1 MLSAAVFASCNKAL
15 EKDVVESGF
24 APAQPVPTVSNL
36 VVSEVN
42 EVEKTAVLTAT
53 IAGVTSGMDS
63 LEVGFM
69 SSLDKTF
76 QTSSVVLVNP
86 ENGTV
91 SATVSVMPGATN
103 YFVAMAATIGGAAY
117 SDVLSYDVPDIP
129 MYAKL
134 AGSYAGTYY
143 SYFDQGV
150 PVAHALKL
158 LVSDDHSEVTLYHFD
173 PFIGGYV
180 EPGLEAN
187 CFTGKLDQ
195 DNYTITFTTDT
206 PPFFMFGFAD
216 AAVVVTDADGNALS
230 EFVVTISPDCQSI
243 TIPEYG
249 VYSTQQG
256 GYYEAW
262 GGNPDGSGPIVLKAN

>member
-15 EKDVVESGF
+15 EKDVVEAGF

-42 EVEKTAVLTAT
+42 EVEKIAVLTAT
-53 IAGVTSGMDS
+53 VEGITSGMDS

-69 SSLDKTF
+69 SCLDGTF
-76 QTSSVVLVNP
+76 QNSNAVLVNP

-91 SATVSVMPGATN
+91 TATVSVMPGMKN
-103 YFVAMAATIGGAAY
+103 YFVAMAATLGGASY
-117 SDVLSYDVPDIP
+117 SDVVAYDVPDIP

-134 AGSYAGTYY
+134 AASYAGTYY

-150 PVAHALKL
+150 PVAHALGL
-158 LVSDDHSEVTLYHFD
+158 LVSDDHQEVSLYNFD
-173 PFIGGYV
+173 PFIAGYAA
-180 EPGLEAN
+180 PSLEAN
-187 CFTGKLDQ
+187 CLTGKLDQ
-195 DNYTITFTTDT
+195 DNYTITITTDT
-206 PPFFMFGFAD
+206 APFFMLNFAD
-216 AAVVVTDADGNALS
+216 AAVVVTDAAGNPLS
-230 EFVVTISPDCQSI
+230 EIVIQISKDCQSL

-249 VYSTQQG
+249 VYSVNQG

-262 GGNPDGSGPIVLKAN
+262 GGNENGSGSITLKAR